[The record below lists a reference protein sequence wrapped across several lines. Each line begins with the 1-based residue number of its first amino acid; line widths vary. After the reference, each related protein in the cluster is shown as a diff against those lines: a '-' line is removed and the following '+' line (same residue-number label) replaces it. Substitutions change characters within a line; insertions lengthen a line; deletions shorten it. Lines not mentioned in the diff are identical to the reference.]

1 MTSTG
6 LPAVKWCGSPLTAIG
21 EAIVGRFH
29 VLGWVLDGAKCVG
42 TVTMSERQLRIDN
55 AAGHTDHD
63 FCVAFGLTESEKVC
77 SQKVPYS
84 PENLEKCIGL
94 LKGKT
99 AFTLPTDILKGE
111 DGKALPGITFYG
123 PEMSE
128 VIATAMSAVAT
139 PRVRGTRT
147 ATAVAAPKELTPDE
161 MIAQADEIR
170 AQAEEKKAL
179 IAKAQELAEA
189 KKAKEA
195 AIAEAVA
202 KAKADA
208 EAAYDSGINGDPK
221 VMSDTA
227 RTFVAPGRED
237 GEKDKDYAHRVKA
250 ERKIWEAAS

>member
-55 AAGHTDHD
+55 SAGHTDHD

-123 PEMSE
+123 PEMNT
-128 VIATAMSAVAT
+128 VITTAMSAVAT

-147 ATAVAAPKELTPDE
+147 TTAPAPAVLSPEE
-161 MIAQADEIR
+161 MIEAANKLIAE
-170 AQAEEKKAL
+170 AEEKKTL

-189 KKAKEA
+189 KKVKEA

-202 KAKADA
+202 KAKADV
-208 EAAYDSGINGDPK
+208 EASYDSGINGDPK

-227 RTFVAPGRED
+227 RTFVAPEKRD